1 VASNGNRNQGAI
13 KMKNSVYFPLV
24 GLILVG
30 LAVSGCATLDKNECQ
45 NADWE
50 SIGYE
55 DGARGYAASR
65 IGNHRSA
72 CAKHGISPDL
82 ALYTK
87 GRDKGLGQ
95 FCRANIGYRTGASGR
110 TYHNVCPART
120 EPEFLAGYQYGQHVY
135 KTNYRIR
142 SLKSDIR
149 KQEKLLD
156 ETIVQLNDAESELIR
171 TGVSR
176 ARRAYLLDEV
186 KLLTRKKRDH
196 EEAIADA
203 YHHLDRAS
211 DRLDRLQANNPY
223 Q

>member
-1 VASNGNRNQGAI
+1 
-13 KMKNSVYFPLV
+13 MKNSVYFPLV
-24 GLILVG
+24 GLLFVG
-30 LAVSGCATLDKNECQ
+30 LSISGCATLDKNECQ
-45 NADWE
+45 NADWA

-55 DGARGYAASR
+55 DGTRGYAASR

-72 CAKHGISPDL
+72 CAKHGITPDL

-95 FCRANIGYRTGASGR
+95 FCRANIGYRTGAGGR
-110 TYHNVCPART
+110 TYHNVCPASS
-120 EPEFLAGYQYGQHVY
+120 EPEFLAGYQYGQRVY
-135 KTNYRIR
+135 KTNSRIR

-156 ETIVQLNDAESELIR
+156 ETIVLLNDTEAELIR
-171 TGVSR
+171 SGVNR

-186 KLLTRKKRDH
+186 KLLSQKKRDH
-196 EEAIADA
+196 EAAIADA
-203 YHHLDRAS
+203 YHYLDEATA
-211 DRLDRLQANNPY
+211 RLNRLQEKNPY

>member
-1 VASNGNRNQGAI
+1 
-13 KMKNSVYFPLV
+13 MKNSIYFPLV
-24 GLILVG
+24 GLVLLG

-45 NADWE
+45 SADWE

-55 DGARGYAASR
+55 DGTRGYAASR

-72 CAKHGISPDL
+72 CAKHGITPDL
-82 ALYTK
+82 ALYTT

-110 TYHNVCPART
+110 VYLNVCPASA

-135 KTNYRIR
+135 KTNSRIR
-142 SLKSDIR
+142 SLKSEIR
-149 KQEKLLD
+149 QQEKLLD
-156 ETIVQLNDAESELIR
+156 ETIVLLNDAEAELIR
-171 TGVSR
+171 SGGSR
-176 ARRAYLLDEV
+176 ARRANLLDEI
-186 KLLTRKKRDH
+186 KLLSQKKRDH